1 MVLEMQAPTQAG
13 KQQRAQKEKR
23 IMQSRITMI
32 ISNTQSKQ
40 MICHCNNQR
49 KLISATYSKAEW
61 LSARNGSL
69 GVYLKY
75 DALLLNVIQMRKML
89 IKVLYILS
97 SAVLFFYD

>member
-1 MVLEMQAPTQAG
+1 
-13 KQQRAQKEKR
+13 
-23 IMQSRITMI
+23 MI

-40 MICHCNNQR
+40 MICHRNNQR

-69 GVYLKY
+69 GVHLKY

-97 SAVLFFYD
+97 SAVLFLYD